1 MSTPAQGPVRNTV
14 NRVAAGVSRWRNTRR
29 GTSTLKA
36 SYAQAARDVKRMD
49 PAVRQAIG
57 RSNMM
62 KADLQVLAEAQV
74 VGAVRPGDQAFAQ
87 VLSDRATSR
96 VEAVGASA
104 PPTRNPVRM
113 VGNRISRWRDTR
125 QGTARLKAAYTQA
138 ARDVKRTDPTVREA
152 IGRSRINK
160 SDLTHFSKTQ
170 MEATFRPEGRQVP
183 GQPQIQTQVQ
193 GQAPAQVQGQTPVQ
207 VQGQTPAQVQGQAP
221 AQTQAQTPAQVQ
233 AQQQGQAQA
242 ASAGGQPER
251 AARLGARLGGAVG
264 SVSRWA
270 KEVRSKTTTAAQQF
284 SAAYTARR
292 QNPAARNQTPQR
304 TTWTAPGQQPNQV
317 AAAAQPTPIQATAT
331 PAQTT
336 PAQAT
341 PSQPT
346 PAPATPAQA
355 APAQVA
361 AAQIPVSSSA
371 EKPEGLVAFKA
382 DTSRASAAAFSGTAG
397 DPAQSSSTSDPQLS
411 PSQQLLARVEGQA
424 TGARMDEDPQQA
436 LAGNAPPGSATPA
449 DPAKPASNLGE
460 ATGSTSHNKH
470 RKPDSREV

>member
-193 GQAPAQVQGQTPVQ
+193 GQAPAQ
-207 VQGQTPAQVQGQAP
+207 
-221 AQTQAQTPAQVQ
+221 TQAQTPAQVQ

-242 ASAGGQPER
+242 ASAGGQPGR

-317 AAAAQPTPIQATAT
+317 AAPAQPTPIQATAT

>member
-57 RSNMM
+57 RSNMT

-87 VLSDRATSR
+87 VLSDRATAR
-96 VEAVGASA
+96 VEAVGGSA

-183 GQPQIQTQVQ
+183 GQPQIQTQGE
-193 GQAPAQVQGQTPVQ
+193 GQAPAQ

-233 AQQQGQAQA
+233 AQEQGQAQA
-242 ASAGGQPER
+242 ASAGGQPGR

-317 AAAAQPTPIQATAT
+317 AAPAQPTPIQATAT

-355 APAQVA
+355 APAQVT

-397 DPAQSSSTSDPQLS
+397 DPAQSSSTSDPRLS

-449 DPAKPASNLGE
+449 APAKPASNLGE
-460 ATGSTSHNKH
+460 ATGSTTHNKH
-470 RKPDSREV
+470 RKPNGREV